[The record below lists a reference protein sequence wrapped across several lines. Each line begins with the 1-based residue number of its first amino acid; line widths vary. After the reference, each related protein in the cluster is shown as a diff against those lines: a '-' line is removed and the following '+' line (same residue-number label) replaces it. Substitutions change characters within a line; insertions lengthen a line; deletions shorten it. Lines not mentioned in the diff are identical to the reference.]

1 MRNGHNS
8 FCDCLLTSLVTFFCC
23 LGFRYA
29 FNCLRK
35 YLPEETINEVRR
47 MNLTVDGMG
56 AVFDV
61 PSRTVDEF
69 IAGKAVY
76 HSCELCCWY
85 FIYCRLDFSSV
96 LFMMLLDAHNMFE

>member
-1 MRNGHNS
+1 MRNCHRS
-8 FCDCLLTSLVTFFCC
+8 FFDCLLTSLVTFFCC

-69 IAGKAVY
+69 IAGKVVNY
-76 HSCELCCWY
+76 VVGTSFTE
-85 FIYCRLDFSSV
+85 V
-96 LFMMLLDAHNMFE
+96 LIFLMYYS